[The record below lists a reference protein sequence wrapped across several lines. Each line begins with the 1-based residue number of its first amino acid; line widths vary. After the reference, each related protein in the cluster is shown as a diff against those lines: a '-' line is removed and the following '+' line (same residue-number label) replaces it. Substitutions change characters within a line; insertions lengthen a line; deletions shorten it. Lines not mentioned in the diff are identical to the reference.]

1 MNLRAGWRSPRGRWE
16 ITAHAENAFDREFL
30 IDAGN
35 VGGSFG
41 IPTYIAGDPR
51 RFRVQAGVRW

>member
-1 MNLRAGWRSPRGRWE
+1 MNYEVGLKGRL
-16 ITAHAENAFDREFL
+16 AENLFDRGYL
-30 IDAGN
+30 IDAEN
-35 VGGSFG
+35 VRGSFG